1 MITFLMPIF
10 FGFLLLGL
18 PIFATL
24 ALSVFV
30 VLFLFTDITLAIVPQ
45 RMFAGMNN
53 FTLMAIPFFILAAE
67 LMRVGGLAD
76 RLIDLAKVL
85 VGWIPGG
92 LAATAVL
99 SCVFFAAISGS
110 SPATVAAIGKIM
122 IPAMLAAGY
131 SRMFSVGLITTAGTL
146 GPIIPP
152 SITLIVYGAVTGTSI
167 GKLFAAGI
175 LPGILLATMLIS
187 YCYVSAL
194 RADFAGTPLPT
205 LKEIMRA
212 FGRASWGLG
221 LPVML
226 LGGIYSGVFTPTE
239 SAAAACTYGF
249 FVGIVI
255 YRQIGLKEVVEI
267 LRSSGLMSGTLLLIT
282 AGASSFSWL
291 LASSGIPGQL
301 ASQVLSLTDSPVI
314 LLLLFNAVLLV
325 AGCFLDGA
333 SAVIVLSPLMEPIA
347 TQFGIDS
354 VHFGIITLLNV
365 SVGMVTPPVGLNL
378 FVACAIAGMPIQKVF
393 KATLPTLG
401 ILFVALFL
409 ITYIPW
415 ISTVVPD
422 MMYAK

>member
-1 MITFLMPIF
+1 M
-10 FGFLLLGL
+10 

-30 VLFLFTDITLAIVPQ
+30 VLFFFSDITLAIVPQ

-67 LMRVGGLAD
+67 LMRIGGLAD

-92 LAATAVL
+92 LAATTVL
-99 SCVFFAAISGS
+99 SCVFFGSISGS

-122 IPAMLAAGY
+122 LPALLTAGY

-152 SITLIVYGAVTGTSI
+152 SITLIIYGAVTGTSI

-175 LPGILLATMLIS
+175 LPGFLLAAMLIL

-194 RADFAGTPLPT
+194 RANFGGRQIPS
-205 LKEIMRA
+205 LKDILRA
-212 FGRASWGLG
+212 LKRASWGLG
-221 LPVML
+221 LPVLL

-239 SAAAACTYGF
+239 SAAAACAYGF
-249 FVGIVI
+249 FVGIFI
-255 YRQIGLKEVVEI
+255 YRQIGVKEAIEI
-267 LRSSGLMSGTLLLIT
+267 LRSSGLLSGTLLLIT
-282 AGASSFSWL
+282 AGASAFSWL
-291 LASSGIPGQL
+291 LASSGVPGQL
-301 ASQVLSLTDSPVI
+301 AAQVLTLTDSPII

-347 TQFGIDS
+347 SQFGIDS
-354 VHFGIITLLNV
+354 VHFGLITLLNV

-393 KATLPTLG
+393 RATLPTLG

-415 ISTVVPD
+415 ISLVIPD
-422 MMYAK
+422 MIYN

>member
-1 MITFLMPIF
+1 MIPFLIPVF
-10 FGFLLLGL
+10 FGILLLGL

-24 ALSVFV
+24 ALSVMV
-30 VLFLFTDITLAIVPQ
+30 VLFFFTDITLAIVPQ

-131 SRMFSVGLITTAGTL
+131 SRMFTVGLITTAGTL

-152 SITLIVYGAVTGTSI
+152 SITLIIYGAVTGTSI

-175 LPGILLATMLIS
+175 LPGILLATMLVA
-187 YCYVSAL
+187 YCYISAL
-194 RADFAGTPLPT
+194 RANYESSKIPT
-205 LKEIMRA
+205 IREIVIA
-212 FGRASWGLG
+212 FRRASWGLG
-221 LPVML
+221 LPVLL

-239 SAAAACTYGF
+239 SAAAACAYGF
-249 FVGIVI
+249 FVGIFI
-255 YRQIGLKEVVEI
+255 YRQIRLKEAIEI
-267 LRSSGLMSGTLLLIT
+267 LRSSGILAGTLLLIT

-291 LASSGIPGQL
+291 LASSGVPAQL
-301 ASQVLSLTDSPVI
+301 AGQVLSLTDSPAI

-347 TQFGIDS
+347 SQFGIDS
-354 VHFGIITLLNV
+354 THFGIITLLNV

-378 FVACAIAGMPIQKVF
+378 FVACAVAGMPIQQVF
-393 KATLPTLG
+393 KATLPTLA

-422 MMYAK
+422 MMYL